1 MNQSRGCPGFPEGMM
16 KLRIGWHTTQQIDN
30 NASNIL
36 FVRREVFFKKSIL
49 FINQHSL
56 NYILGMYL
64 EMLQQYVYFHLPFG
78 EKTSACCNNGI
89 LQNV

>member
-1 MNQSRGCPGFPEGMM
+1 M

-49 FINQHSL
+49 FIKQHSFEL
-56 NYILGMYL
+56 VGTLRNKLIIMQVIFCLFA
-64 EMLQQYVYFHLPFG
+64 ERYFLRNRFYSSSNIP
-78 EKTSACCNNGI
+78 
-89 LQNV
+89 

>member
-1 MNQSRGCPGFPEGMM
+1 M
-16 KLRIGWHTTQQIDN
+16 KLRIGWHTTQQIVN

-56 NYILGMYL
+56 NYILGMHL
-64 EMLQQYVYFHLPFG
+64 EMLQQ
-78 EKTSACCNNGI
+78 
-89 LQNV
+89 

>member
-1 MNQSRGCPGFPEGMM
+1 M

-49 FINQHSL
+49 FIKQHSL
-56 NYILGMYL
+56 NYILGNATKIRVFSL
-64 EMLQQYVYFHLPFG
+64 TFW
-78 EKTSACCNNGI
+78 
-89 LQNV
+89 